1 MEKYIDYAVGL
12 NASNE
17 VVSWLKTTA
26 KNHINKQD
34 AAPETSEVEHI
45 IDYLISKEIPKIN
58 QMSYPQALK
67 KAEKW
72 TQELIKKGN
81 KIIEED
87 GDVEVV
93 YDFGDGF
100 RFVKLIGQRAYEREG
115 ALMRH
120 CAASYYGRDA
130 NIYSLRD
137 TQNNPHCTIEEN
149 EQIKGKGNGD
159 IHPKYVDYVVRFLEH
174 LGMEVED
181 SEMRHLGYINVS
193 KFKKHLHS
201 STPLFRKKY
210 APKNHRFTDKN
221 GSDFASFDMLNQI
234 PLIEQ
239 SSDSGLVVNF
249 SIATFVPALVNLGL
263 TYFKN
268 SKKSGRFSRV
278 ATSGNSSHVAT
289 SGEYSHVATSGEYSH
304 VATSGYRSQVA
315 TSGNSSQVAT
325 SGNSSQVATSG
336 YRSQVAT
343 SGNDSR
349 VATSGN
355 NSQVATSGNSSQVAT
370 SGEYSKVATSGE
382 CSQVATSGYGSQV
395 AIEADFGVGAAIGP
409 NSIIK
414 GKKGCWITLAEYNEQ
429 YRPIC
434 VKSAQIDGKK
444 LKEDVWYRLKNGEF
458 VENKT

>member
-12 NASNE
+12 SASDE

-26 KNHINKQD
+26 KKHINKQNV
-34 AAPETSEVEHI
+34 APETSEVEHI
-45 IDYLISKEIPKIN
+45 IDYLISKKIPKIN
-58 QMSYPQALK
+58 QMSYPQALE

-87 GDVEVV
+87 GDIEVV
-93 YDFGDGF
+93 YDFCDGF

-120 CAASYYGRDA
+120 CVASYYGRDA
-130 NIYSLRD
+130 SIYSLRD

-181 SEMRHLGYINVS
+181 SEMRNLGYINVS

-210 APKNHRFTDKN
+210 APKNQKFIDKN

-249 SIATFVPALVNLGL
+249 SIATFVPALVNFGL

-268 SKKSGRFSRV
+268 SKKSGSFSRV
-278 ATSGNSSHVAT
+278 ATSGD
-289 SGEYSHVATSGEYSH
+289 Y
-304 VATSGYRSQVA
+304 
-315 TSGNSSQVAT
+315 
-325 SGNSSQVATSG
+325 SQVATSG
-336 YRSQVAT
+336 YGSQVAT
-343 SGNDSR
+343 SGSFSR
-349 VATSGN
+349 
-355 NSQVATSGNSSQVAT
+355 
-370 SGEYSKVATSGE
+370 
-382 CSQVATSGYGSQV
+382 VATSGYGSQV
-395 AIEADFGVGAAIGP
+395 AIEADFGVGAAIGV
-409 NSIIK
+409 NSVIK
-414 GKKGCWITLAEYNEQ
+414 GKKGCWITLAEYDEE

-444 LKEDVWYRLKNGEF
+444 LKEDVWYRLKNGAF
-458 VENKT
+458 VENK